1 MRQEFYIRFISILRP
16 VFLSTF
22 TEYEVLC
29 EDVVLNYLGGVA
41 YYQNFTVAIF
51 SSIHVSVF
59 LKIAL

>member
-1 MRQEFYIRFISILRP
+1 MRQEFYIRFVSILRP

-41 YYQNFTVAIF
+41 YYQHFTVAIF
-51 SSIHVSVF
+51 SRTHGQF
-59 LKIAL
+59 F